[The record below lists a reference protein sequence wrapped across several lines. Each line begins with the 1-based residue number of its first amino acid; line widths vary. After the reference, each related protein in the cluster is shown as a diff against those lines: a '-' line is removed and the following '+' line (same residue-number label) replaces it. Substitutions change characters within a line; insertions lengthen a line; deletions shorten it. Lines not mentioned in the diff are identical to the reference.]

1 MELPF
6 LQDDEAT
13 KTNEGN
19 LDNTLTDFISN
30 VPNNIS
36 NQISMH
42 VNQNQP
48 NFQDVKNI
56 INSPIGEQ
64 DIIYP
69 DSEINQTTSI
79 LNGKNFI
86 ESSNKRKADSFRVK
100 AFGELLSNLNV
111 EVDSVLEFASNHL
124 RNLFNKEGQ

>member
-13 KTNEGN
+13 KTNEGS

-69 DSEINQTTSI
+69 DSLLHSLIINFLVS
-79 LNGKNFI
+79 
-86 ESSNKRKADSFRVK
+86 
-100 AFGELLSNLNV
+100 LSY
-111 EVDSVLEFASNHL
+111 
-124 RNLFNKEGQ
+124 